1 MTSFSYVA
9 LDARGRETRGE
20 IEVSNEGEALRRLKE
35 MGVFPTRVRAG
46 RGEARTRTRQGPGRT
61 TTRRAAPFWKV
72 GERVKPR
79 VLIPFT
85 RQMATLLEAGM
96 SLTRGLKLIREQ
108 DCDPVLRRIIQR
120 VVADIEGGS
129 SFSEALVAHPKVF
142 NGLYVQLVKAGE
154 LSGALDAVLARLA
167 TFMEKAQRLKSRVTS
182 AMFYPCAVITV
193 AVAVMGVMLVFVVPR
208 FEEVFSGLLG
218 GRPMPPFTQ
227 LVLGFSKSV
236 KEHIGLVL
244 AAAAGLVFA
253 LQAAVA
259 TPPGRALFD
268 RLKLRLP
275 GVGPVIRKA
284 IIARVTRTLGTLL
297 GSGVPILQALHI
309 VRETAGNTS
318 VRHALGAV
326 HDSVKEGESMTL
338 PLRASG
344 VFPAVVTGLVDV
356 GEQTG
361 ALPEMLLRIADNYD
375 EEVDTATAAMTS
387 LLEPVMIVFLALVVG
402 AIVIAL
408 FLPIIDVM
416 MNTDGPQHDAGE

>member
-1 MTSFSYVA
+1 MMTSFSYVA
-9 LDARGRETRGE
+9 LDARGREMRGE
-20 IEVSNEGEALRRLKE
+20 IEGHTEIEALRRLKE
-35 MGVFPTRVRAG
+35 MGFFPTRVRAG
-46 RGEARTRTRQGPGRT
+46 RGAKTSATRPGRP
-61 TTRRAAPFWKV
+61 RAARRTTPFWRA

-96 SLTRGLKLIREQ
+96 SLTRGLKLIQEQ
-108 DCDPVLRRIIQR
+108 DCDPALRRTLQR
-120 VVADIEGGS
+120 IVADIEAGS
-129 SFSEALVAHPKVF
+129 SFSEALAAHPRVF
-142 NGLYVQLVKAGE
+142 NALYLQLVKAGE

-167 TFMEKAQRLKSRVTS
+167 TFMEKAQRLKSRVS
-182 AMFYPCAVITV
+182 GAMYYPCAVITV

-208 FEEVFSGLLG
+208 FEEVFSDLLG
-218 GRPMPPFTQ
+218 GRPMPAFTQ
-227 LVLGFSKSV
+227 LVLGFSKAL

-244 AAAAGLVFA
+244 AAVATVVIGVRAAA
-253 LQAAVA
+253 A
-259 TPPGRALFD
+259 TPPGRTLFD
-268 RLKLRLP
+268 HLKLRLP

-297 GSGVPILQALHI
+297 GSGVPILQALQI
-309 VRETAGNTS
+309 VRETAGNRT
-318 VRHALGAV
+318 VHGALGAV
-326 HDSVKEGESMTL
+326 HDSVKEGESITL
-338 PLRASG
+338 PLRVSG

-402 AIVIAL
+402 TIVIAL
-408 FLPIIDVM
+408 FLPIIDVIL
-416 MNTDGPQHDAGE
+416 NSDGPDHGVGE